1 MHHLIL
7 QSPTIKIEAQSG
19 FALVAVLGL
28 VLIVSAILL
37 PFTTSARLRLL
48 TAENALNTYRYEQIG
63 EVAAIQA
70 ARTLAGQ
77 SDGRL
82 SDHPEPGPYADCK
95 VGEYSLSLQVQDHR
109 GLIDLNA
116 ASLELLGVGFQAL
129 GLSADKAKLL
139 ARAVDLYRRLD
150 QQPALELASLIGPG
164 GYKHAA
170 FEDVAELKDFVDL
183 KQVSLLSITG
193 VFTVYNYSGALSVD
207 LAPLSLKTIIKSQQK
222 SVVPSLSSA
231 APARALTVAL
241 SIYRRASFVSLTG
254 ATVHLAGNGVS
265 YIAALKRGEEENE
278 EAALAQRVNCPET
291 LGDSLLASLTE
302 VLN

>member
-7 QSPTIKIEAQSG
+7 QSPTIEREAQSG

-63 EVAAIQA
+63 EVAAVEA
-70 ARTLAGQ
+70 ARTLTGQ
-77 SDGRL
+77 SDAGL
-82 SDHPEPGPYADCK
+82 FGHPKPRPYADCK
-95 VGEYSLSLQVQDHR
+95 VGEYTLSLQVQDHR

-129 GLSADKAKLL
+129 GLSTEKAKLL

-150 QQPALELASLIGPG
+150 QQPALELASLIGPS

-183 KQVSLLSITG
+183 KQVSLLAITG
-193 VFTVYNYSGALSVD
+193 VFTVYNYSGSLVVN
-207 LAPLSLKTIIKSQQK
+207 LAPSSLKTIIKSQQK
-222 SVVPSLSSA
+222 SAVPSVSLDA
-231 APARALTVAL
+231 RARALTVAL
-241 SIYRRASFVSLTG
+241 SIHRRASFVALTG
-254 ATVHLAGNGVS
+254 ATVQLTGNRV
-265 YIAALKRGEEENE
+265 YYVTALKRGEEENE
-278 EAALAQRVNCPET
+278 EALLAQSVNCPEI
-291 LGDSLLASLTE
+291 LGPSLLASLE
-302 VLN
+302 EALN